1 MNDDTRLREYAETG
15 SPTAFRELVERHL
28 PLVYSAARRRLPD
41 PHLAEDV
48 AQQVFVLLAHKA
60 GRLTG
65 RVVISGWLYRTA
77 CHLAS
82 ETIRRETRRQRREQ
96 QAVEAMNPTDT
107 PAVWRELEPLLDD
120 AMAGLS
126 EADRDA
132 VVLRYFESKSLREV
146 GAALGVSEDTAQKR
160 LSRAVEKLRAFFAR
174 RGKALASGTLT
185 AAISGGAIQS
195 APVGLAAT
203 VAATALSSSVV
214 VTSTLATLM
223 TWTTLK
229 PALTTVTVL
238 AAGTA
243 LVVQSSRLNSSHRE
257 QERLRAQVQT
267 VEQSAADSNDKL
279 RQSVLASEND
289 PRNAE
294 IVRLRGEVAALR
306 RAETEFT
313 AENAEMRQALMELV
327 KAHEAARRQEDP
339 EREAI
344 KTLGIAKLN
353 YSKQWGLA
361 LILAA
366 HDHGGQIP
374 ASLAE
379 AAKYFGQPA
388 PLENSGSGSAVWDG
402 GTQSLAVS
410 TTVAGSNQ
418 VTVLAPDQFEIV
430 FQGRLDQIESSA
442 KTILLREIQPF
453 ATGPNGTGL
462 SRTYLFADGHSEIH
476 RAPDGDFTAWEAER
490 MVGGQ

>member
-1 MNDDTRLREYAETG
+1 MNDDTLLREYTETG

-48 AQQVFVLLAHKA
+48 AQQVFVLLARKA

-146 GAALGVSEDTAQKR
+146 GAALGISEDTAQKR

-185 AAISGGAIQS
+185 AAISGGAIQA

-243 LVVQSSRLNSSHRE
+243 LVVQSSRLNTSQRE
-257 QERLRAQVQT
+257 QERLRAQVQA

-294 IVRLRGEVAALR
+294 IARLRGEVAALR
-306 RAETEFT
+306 RAQTEVT
-313 AENAEMRQALMELV
+313 AENAEMRQALTELV
-327 KAHEAARRQEDP
+327 KEHEAARRQEDP

-344 KTLGIAKLN
+344 KTLGIAKLT
-353 YSKQWGLA
+353 YTKQWGLA

-366 HDHGGQIP
+366 DDHGGQIP

-379 AAKYFGQPA
+379 AVKYFGA
-388 PLENSGSGSAVWDG
+388 PPPMADLGSGSAVWDER
-402 GTQSLAVS
+402 THSLAVS
-410 TTVAGSNQ
+410 TEVSGSKN
-418 VTVLAPDQFEIV
+418 VTVLTPDQFEIV
-430 FQGRLDQIESSA
+430 FQGRLDQLESPA

-462 SRTYLFADGHSEIH
+462 SRTYLFADGHSEIY
-476 RAPDGDFTAWEAER
+476 RAPEGDFTAWEAER
-490 MVGGQ
+490 IVGGQ